1 MAGSGSPTREGITR
15 GVLIAFFI
23 LMPVY
28 FLIFSPQS
36 KDLEA
41 KTKELAQVE
50 SELRN
55 AQQVART
62 RDDLRKVTKRLE
74 TILEF
79 YEKRLPSE
87 ESIPGLLEELQDV
100 VTKTKVQLQQI
111 DMLQRQ
117 MLSGFEKL
125 PFKLQIK
132 GGYHDLGRLI
142 NSIEKGK
149 RFMSV
154 NRIAIE
160 GEGTASQVGT
170 FEVSTFRFVER
181 RG

>member
-15 GVLIAFFI
+15 GVLFAFII
-23 LMPVY
+23 LVPIY
-28 FLIFSPQS
+28 FLVFSPQS
-36 KDLEA
+36 KKIE
-41 KTKELAQVE
+41 TKSQELAQVE

-55 AQQVART
+55 AQQVVRT
-62 RDDLRKVTKRLE
+62 RDDLRRVTKRLE

-100 VTKTKVQLQQI
+100 VTKTKVRLRQI

-117 MLSGFEKL
+117 MHAGYEKL
-125 PFKLQIK
+125 PFQLQIT
-132 GGYHDLGRLI
+132 GGYHDLGKLI
-142 NSIEKGK
+142 NHIERGE

-154 NRIAIE
+154 DKISIV
-160 GEGTASQVGT
+160 GKGTASQVGT
-170 FEVSTFRFVER
+170 FDVSTFRFVER